1 VNSIAT
7 ESDHSTLATHPRL
20 AMEEKAI
27 LTYEAMAGS
36 DDIVLV
42 LERQDG
48 ATTDDAPN
56 HRDRRRISPRFGI
69 FR

>member
-1 VNSIAT
+1 
-7 ESDHSTLATHPRL
+7 
-20 AMEEKAI
+20 MEEKAI

-56 HRDRRRISPRFGI
+56 HRDQRRISPRFGI